1 MKEGN
6 EMKAT
11 ATLKL
16 NIDIDMAREMGI
28 EIDDP
33 KEYALEEMIEWIYE
47 MTRTNDI
54 AECIHIE
61 LEEANV

>member
-1 MKEGN
+1 MN
-6 EMKAT
+6 AV

-16 NIDIDMAREMGI
+16 NIDIDQAREMGM

-33 KEYALEEMIEWIYE
+33 REYALEEMIEWIYE

-54 AECIHIE
+54 AECIHITIE
-61 LEEANV
+61 GENNE

>member
-1 MKEGN
+1 
-6 EMKAT
+6 MKAT

-16 NIDIDMAREMGI
+16 NINIDQAREMGM

-33 KEYALEEMIEWIYE
+33 KEYALEEMIDWIYE

-61 LEEANV
+61 IEGESK

>member
-1 MKEGN
+1 
-6 EMKAT
+6 MKAT

-16 NIDIDMAREMGI
+16 HIDIDQAREMGL

-33 KEYALEEMIEWIYE
+33 KEYAIEEMVEWIYE
-47 MTRTNDI
+47 MAKSNDI

-61 LEEANV
+61 IEGESK

>member
-1 MKEGN
+1 
-6 EMKAT
+6 MKAV

-16 NIDIDMAREMGI
+16 TIDIDQAREMGL

-33 KEYALEEMIEWIYE
+33 EEYAIDEMVDWIYE
-47 MTRTNDI
+47 MAKSNDI

-61 LEEANV
+61 LEREGEDNE

>member
-1 MKEGN
+1 
-6 EMKAT
+6 MKAT

-16 NIDIDMAREMGI
+16 HIDIDQAREMGV

-33 KEYALEEMIEWIYE
+33 KEYAIEEMVEWIYE
-47 MTRTNDI
+47 MAKSNDI

-61 LEEANV
+61 LEGESK

>member
-1 MKEGN
+1 V
-6 EMKAT
+6 KAT

-16 NIDIDMAREMGI
+16 HIDIDQAREMGV

-33 KEYALEEMIEWIYE
+33 KEYAIEEMVEWIYE
-47 MTRTNDI
+47 MAKSNDI

-61 LEEANV
+61 IEGESNA

>member
-1 MKEGN
+1 
-6 EMKAT
+6 MKAT

-16 NIDIDMAREMGI
+16 NIDIDMAREMGL
-28 EIDDP
+28 EIDNP

-47 MTRTNDI
+47 MAKSNDI

-61 LEEANV
+61 LEGEEEE

>member
-1 MKEGN
+1 MN
-6 EMKAT
+6 AT

-16 NIDIDMAREMGI
+16 NIDIEQARQMGM

-33 KEYALEEMIEWIYE
+33 KEYALEEMIDWIYE
-47 MTRTNDI
+47 MVRTNEI

-61 LEEANV
+61 IEGEGKDNE

>member
-1 MKEGN
+1 
-6 EMKAT
+6 MKAV

-16 NIDIDMAREMGI
+16 HIDIDNAREMGL

-33 KEYALEEMIEWIYE
+33 KEYALEEMIEWIHE
-47 MTRTNDI
+47 MVRTNDI

-61 LEEANV
+61 IEGE

>member
-1 MKEGN
+1 
-6 EMKAT
+6 MKAT

-16 NIDIDMAREMGI
+16 HIDIDQAREMGM

-33 KEYALEEMIEWIYE
+33 KEYAIDEFIDWVFE
-47 MTRTNDI
+47 MTKSNDL

-61 LEEANV
+61 LEEESK

>member
-1 MKEGN
+1 
-6 EMKAT
+6 MKAT

-16 NIDIDMAREMGI
+16 HIDIDQAREMGL

-33 KEYALEEMIEWIYE
+33 KEYAIDEMVEWIYE
-47 MTRTNDI
+47 MAKSNDI

-61 LEEANV
+61 IEGESNE

>member
-1 MKEGN
+1 V
-6 EMKAT
+6 KAI

-16 NIDIDMAREMGI
+16 NIDIDMAREMGLK
-28 EIDDP
+28 IDDP

-47 MTRTNDI
+47 MTRANEI

-61 LEEANV
+61 LEGEGE

>member
-1 MKEGN
+1 
-6 EMKAT
+6 MKAT
-11 ATLKL
+11 AILKL
-16 NIDIDMAREMGI
+16 HIDIDQAREMGL

-33 KEYALEEMIEWIYE
+33 KEYALEEMVEWIYE

-61 LEEANV
+61 LEGESK

>member
-1 MKEGN
+1 
-6 EMKAT
+6 MKAT

-16 NIDIDMAREMGI
+16 NIDIDQAREMGM

-33 KEYALEEMIEWIYE
+33 KEYALEEMIEWIYS
-47 MTRTNDI
+47 MTRTDEI

-61 LEEANV
+61 LEGEN

>member
-1 MKEGN
+1 V
-6 EMKAT
+6 KAT

-16 NIDIDMAREMGI
+16 HIDIDQAREMGV

-33 KEYALEEMIEWIYE
+33 KEYAIEEMVEWIYE
-47 MTRTNDI
+47 MAKSNDI

-61 LEEANV
+61 LEGESK

>member
-1 MKEGN
+1 MN
-6 EMKAT
+6 AT

-16 NIDIDMAREMGI
+16 NIDIEQARQMGI

-47 MTRTNDI
+47 MVKTNEI
-54 AECIHIE
+54 AKSIHIE
-61 LEEANV
+61 IEGKDNE

>member
-1 MKEGN
+1 
-6 EMKAT
+6 MKAT

-16 NIDIDMAREMGI
+16 NIDIDQAREMGL

-61 LEEANV
+61 LEGK